1 MAQAKVK
8 RMWALPG
15 AELTAPMS
23 LLMSGGDAGTL
34 LTLPC
39 PSFLI
44 EHPKGLVLFD
54 TGCNPKVIDDAV
66 GYWGEMARHLPLKWK
81 KSDTLDQQI
90 RGVGYKPE
98 DVKYVI
104 LSHAHLDHAGGLT
117 YFPKA
122 KFLAGANE
130 IRYAYWPEPDRRWA
144 FILDDY
150 IPTRGYDWLE
160 LDRDFD
166 MFGDGSLQFL
176 LTPGHTPGE
185 CSLLVNLPS
194 RQILLTGD
202 TVHVR
207 AALDTEATMPLDTD
221 PLQSTKSI
229 KRIKAIRDMHGA
241 TVWITHDPEDWAEH
255 PHQIE

>member
-1 MAQAKVK
+1 MAESKAR

-15 AELTAPMS
+15 AQLSAPMS
-23 LLMSGGDAGTL
+23 LLMQGGDDTML
-34 LTLPC
+34 DLPC

-54 TGCNPKVIDDAV
+54 TGCNPKIIDDAV
-66 GYWGEMARHLPLKWK
+66 GYWGEVAAHLPLVWK

-90 RGVGYKPE
+90 KNVGYKPE

-122 KFLAGANE
+122 KFIAGKNE
-130 IRYAYWPEPDRRWA
+130 IRYAYWPEPDKRWA
-144 FILDDY
+144 FILNDY

-160 LDRDFD
+160 LDQDFD
-166 MFGDGSLQFL
+166 LFGDGSLKFL

-194 RQILLTGD
+194 RKILLTGD

-207 AALDTEATMPLDTD
+207 AAVGPEATMPLDTD
-221 PLQSTKSI
+221 PLQSVISI
-229 KRIKAIRDMHGA
+229 KRIKAICEMHDA
-241 TVWITHDPEDWAEH
+241 TMWITHDPQDWKEH
-255 PHQIE
+255 PHKVE

>member
-1 MAQAKVK
+1 MADSKVR

-15 AELTAPMS
+15 AQLSAPMS
-23 LLMSGGDAGTL
+23 LLMQGGDNTIL
-34 LTLPC
+34 DLPC

-66 GYWGEMARHLPLKWK
+66 GYWGEMASHLPLQWK

-90 RGVGYKPE
+90 KNVGYKPA

-122 KFLAGANE
+122 KFIAGKNE
-130 IRYAYWPEPDRRWA
+130 IRYAYWPEPDKRWA
-144 FILDDY
+144 FILNDY

-160 LDRDFD
+160 LDQDFD
-166 MFGDGSLQFL
+166 LFGDGSLKFL

-185 CSLLVNLPS
+185 CSLLVKPS
-194 RQILLTGD
+194 QPQDSAHRRHGSRPCGGGPRGD
-202 TVHVR
+202 D
-207 AALDTEATMPLDTD
+207 AARYRPD
-221 PLQSTKSI
+221 PVG
-229 KRIKAIRDMHGA
+229 AIDQAHQG
-241 TVWITHDPEDWAEH
+241 DPRHA
-255 PHQIE
+255 